1 MDCSLRLSRW
11 CSAAPLLQRLEQRRI
26 WQDTPELALPNARL
40 RYNPRSSIPQIP
52 SPPPTLD
59 CEECCCADCI
69 ANGHSAAPVPGYLA
83 RCAAVQAVAVTGLR
97 CTTGSTSSCNPST
110 LRTTTR

>member
-1 MDCSLRLSRW
+1 MDCSLKLSRW

-40 RYNPRSSIPQIP
+40 RYNPRSSIPHNQVWEAEMEF
-52 SPPPTLD
+52 
-59 CEECCCADCI
+59 EECCCADCI
-69 ANGHSAAPVPGYLA
+69 ANGHSAAPVQGYLA

-97 CTTGSTSSCNPST
+97 CTTGS
-110 LRTTTR
+110 